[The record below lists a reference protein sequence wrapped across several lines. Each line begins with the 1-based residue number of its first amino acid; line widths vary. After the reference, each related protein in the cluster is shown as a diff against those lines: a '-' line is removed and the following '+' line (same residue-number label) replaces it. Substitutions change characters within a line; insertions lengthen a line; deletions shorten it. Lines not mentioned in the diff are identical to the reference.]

1 MKNYERPVAEVL
13 LFRLDEVRM
22 IPRFSKTDGNDSRS
36 GNGDRNGDIDQ
47 G

>member
-1 MKNYERPVAEVL
+1 MKNYKKPIAEVL

-22 IPRFSKTDGNDSRS
+22 IPRYSKADGNDTRS
-36 GNGDRNGDIDQ
+36 GNGDRNGDTDL